1 LREGTFILQVST
13 SDGDIGSNAEI
24 VYSLKPRPQ
33 YENLFILDAQTGE
46 LPTNKVLDYVLSNN
60 FQLEVTVNNKGQNS
74 IPSTAVIHVKVL
86 EENCNSPL
94 LASQKPSTN
103 KEGFQKTLLNTGVA
117 IVRVRDQDSG
127 RNGCVE
133 VQTSVPCES

>member
-1 LREGTFILQVST
+1 MREGTFILQVST

-46 LPTNKVLDYVLSNN
+46 PPTNKVLDYVLSNN
-60 FQLEVTVNNKGQNS
+60 FQLEVTANNKGQNS

-86 EENCNSPL
+86 EENSNSPKITVTSL
-94 LASQKPSTN
+94 TEAFDQQGRIPEDTLKYGCCYC
-103 KEGFQKTLLNTGVA
+103 EG
-117 IVRVRDQDSG
+117 S
-127 RNGCVE
+127 
-133 VQTSVPCES
+133 